1 MRKDRKITPP
11 FFEIGPKNYL
21 YGKQIVELAKIADE
35 ASEKYQVQVIFTTP
49 YVNIEEVARVTKNIF
64 VFAPHMDA
72 IPVGRGLACVLP
84 EAVKAAGADGVML
97 NHAERPLDLGT
108 LCSTVKRAKELDLKT
123 IVCADSMTEVRAV
136 AQIGPDV
143 IIAEP
148 TELIGTGKRG
158 DISYV
163 SSSVEVVRN
172 INKDI
177 QVLVGAGI
185 SCGQDVYDVIR
196 AGADATGSSS
206 GIVKADNMEAMVHE
220 MLSAARRAWDQR
232 MTIER

>member
-1 MRKDRKITPP
+1 MREGRKIVPP

-21 YGKQIVELAKIADE
+21 YGEQIIELAKIADE
-35 ASEKYQVQVIFTTP
+35 ASEKYQVQVIFTAP

-64 VFAPHMDA
+64 VFAPHMDD

-84 EAVKAAGADGVML
+84 EAIKAAGADGVML
-97 NHAERPLDLGT
+97 NHAERSLELRT
-108 LCSTVKRAKELDLKT
+108 LCSTVERARELDLKT
-123 IVCADSMTEVRAV
+123 IVCADSITEMKAIS
-136 AQIGPDV
+136 QIGPDI

-158 DISYV
+158 DIGYV
-163 SSSVEVVRN
+163 SSSVETIRS

-185 SCGQDVYDVIR
+185 SCGQDVYDVIY

-206 GIVKADNMEAMVHE
+206 GIIRADDMEAMVHE
-220 MLSAARRAWDQR
+220 MLSAARRAWDDR
-232 MTIER
+232 MAKQK

>member
-1 MRKDRKITPP
+1 MQKDAKITPP

-21 YGKQIVELAKIADE
+21 YGKQIIELAKIADE

-49 YVNIEEVARVTKNIF
+49 YVNIEEVKRVTRNIW

-84 EAVKAAGADGVML
+84 EALKAAGADGVML
-97 NHAERPLDLGT
+97 NHAERPLDLST
-108 LCSTVKRAKELDLKT
+108 LCSTINRAKEVELKT
-123 IVCADSMTEVRAV
+123 IVCADSMAEIRAV
-136 AQIGPDV
+136 AELGPDI

-158 DISYV
+158 DIDYV
-163 SSSVEVVRN
+163 SSSVEAVRN
-172 INKDI
+172 INNDI
-177 QVLVGAGI
+177 HVLVGAGI
-185 SCGQDVYDVIR
+185 SCGQDVYDVIQ
-196 AGADATGSSS
+196 AGADATGASS

-220 MLSAARRAWDQR
+220 MLSAAKHAWDQR
-232 MTIER
+232 ITK